1 MMNPMMM
8 HASRMRCECEMRNHD
23 SEILFP
29 FLITD
34 HQINMQL
41 LKENTKLLVNKTLG
55 SESILDTL

>member
-8 HASRMRCECEMRNHD
+8 HALSMRCECDMRNHD
-23 SEILFP
+23 SENLFP

-41 LKENTKLLVNKTLG
+41 LKEKYKVTCQQNFG
-55 SESILDTL
+55 